1 VVYVCFGTLANF
13 SDLQLKEIAAGLEA
27 SGREFVWVVRREKN
41 RGGGIDGGS
50 GDDNW
55 LLAGFEER
63 MEGKG
68 LIIRGWAPQAL
79 ILDHLAASGF
89 VTHCKWNS
97 TLEGITAGLPML
109 TWPVTAEQFYN
120 EKLLTEI
127 LGIGI
132 VVGAKQL
139 YGVKVGSG
147 GVADAMG
154 RMMAE
159 EGEEAAEMKKAG
171 ELGRIAK
178 RAVEEGGSSYANVG
192 ALIGEPFQFDNYNN
206 FLFYL
211 FILW

>member
-1 VVYVCFGTLANF
+1 MAWSIDPVSLCNVGIKDRASKGKESSIDKKPRYVVYVCLGTLANF

-41 RGGGIDGGS
+41 S

-55 LLAGFEER
+55 LPPGFEER

-79 ILDHLAASGF
+79 ILDHLAA
-89 VTHCKWNS
+89 
-97 TLEGITAGLPML
+97 
-109 TWPVTAEQFYN
+109 
-120 EKLLTEI
+120 
-127 LGIGI
+127 
-132 VVGAKQL
+132 
-139 YGVKVGSG
+139 
-147 GVADAMG
+147 
-154 RMMAE
+154 
-159 EGEEAAEMKKAG
+159 KAG

-206 FLFYL
+206 FYFIYLFYGKNEL
-211 FILW
+211 DMKIY